1 MPKFFLQNY
10 CPVCQLD
17 YFQTNLDNTISK
29 QLPTGENAI
38 RYKMTTSLLIR
49 TFRQLSPKD
58 LRAMRQW
65 ARCGV
70 FNRREDVALLCEYL
84 VDNIN
89 KTSAKGFSAEAL
101 WAAMFPDKPLDNKQL
116 RHIMSFL
123 LTAIR
128 QYIAWSE
135 WQTDEADMQRYL
147 LKGLRQRGLD
157 QMFEKA
163 WENGTEQVNEQPI
176 RDAQYHF
183 SKYLL
188 HQEHIEHTSRRERS
202 AKLNLQP
209 LPDELTTFY
218 LSEML
223 RYACLA
229 HIHQAVAGQ
238 VYRLD
243 LLQIILKTAGR
254 QEMLQMPAVALYYHA
269 YRMLESPAEDEP
281 FERLK
286 LALKDHEHRFSQ
298 EEMRGLY
305 LMAINGCIR
314 RLNAGRKA
322 YVREAFD
329 LYAVALERGFLMENG
344 VLSGFTYKNIL
355 RVAVGLGEHDWAE
368 QFLEKQ
374 RNNLHPKERDN
385 LYRYNLAYLRFR
397 QRDFTRA
404 LPLLQQV
411 DLEDVLNNLDA
422 RRMLLQTYFEL
433 QEWDALES
441 LLLSF
446 SAFLRRQKN
455 LGYHR
460 TTNENL
466 IAYTK
471 KIMET
476 DRKDRTAL
484 KSLYQ
489 EIEPRDD
496 VAEKAW
502 LLERCS

>member
-1 MPKFFLQNY
+1 
-10 CPVCQLD
+10 
-17 YFQTNLDNTISK
+17 
-29 QLPTGENAI
+29 
-38 RYKMTTSLLIR
+38 MTTTLLIR
-49 TFRQLSPKD
+49 TFRQLPPKD

-65 ARCGV
+65 VRCGV

-84 VDNIN
+84 ADNIQ
-89 KTSAKGFSAEAL
+89 KVSAKGLTAEAL
-101 WAAMFPDKPLDNKQL
+101 WAAACPGKPLDNKQL

-123 LTAIR
+123 LAAVR
-128 QYIAWSE
+128 DYLAWLE
-135 WQTDEADMQRYL
+135 WQSDEADVQRYL
-147 LKGLRQRGLD
+147 LRGLRQRNLD
-157 QMFEKA
+157 QLFEKA
-163 WENGTEQVNEQPI
+163 WEQGNEQVEAQTT

-188 HQEHIEHTSRRERS
+188 HQEHIEYTARRERS

-254 QEMLQMPAVALYYHA
+254 QETLQTPAVAVYYHA
-269 YRMLESPAEDEP
+269 YRMLENPADDEP

-286 LALKDHEHRFSQ
+286 LALREHEQRFSP

-314 RLNAGRKA
+314 RLNAGRKI

-329 LYAVALERGFLMENG
+329 LYKIALERGFLMENG
-344 VLSGFTYKNIL
+344 TLSGFTYKNIL
-355 RVAVGLGEHDWAE
+355 RVAVGLGEHSWAE
-368 QFLEKQ
+368 NFLEQ
-374 RNNLHPKERDN
+374 HRDALHPRERDN

-397 QRDFTRA
+397 QRDFARA

-411 DLEDVLNNLDA
+411 DLDDSLNNLDA

-433 QEWDALES
+433 AEWDALES
-441 LLLSF
+441 LLQSF
-446 SAFLRRQKN
+446 GAYLRRQKN

-466 IAYTK
+466 IAYAK
-471 KIMET
+471 KLMEA
-476 DRKDRTAL
+476 DHKDRLAMR
-484 KSLYQ
+484 KLYD
-489 EIEPRDD
+489 EIESRSD
-496 VAEKAW
+496 VAEKDW
-502 LLERCS
+502 LLERCIRDVKGE

>member
-1 MPKFFLQNY
+1 
-10 CPVCQLD
+10 
-17 YFQTNLDNTISK
+17 
-29 QLPTGENAI
+29 
-38 RYKMTTSLLIR
+38 MTTTLLIR
-49 TFRQLSPKD
+49 TFRQLNLKD
-58 LRAMRQW
+58 LRALRHW
-65 ARCGV
+65 VRCGV
-70 FNRREDVALLCEYL
+70 FNKREDVSLLCEYL
-84 VDNIN
+84 VDNIG
-89 KTSAKGFSAEAL
+89 KAPAKNLSAEAL
-101 WAAMFPDKPLDNKQL
+101 WAAACPGKPLDAKQL

-123 LTAIR
+123 LAAVR
-128 QYIAWSE
+128 QYLAWSE
-135 WQTDEADMQRYL
+135 WQSDDADVQRYL
-147 LKGLRQRGLD
+147 LRVLRQRSLD
-157 QMFEKA
+157 QLFEKA
-163 WENGTEQVNEQPI
+163 WEQGNEQVEQQPI

-183 SKYLL
+183 SRYML
-188 HQEHIEHTSRRERS
+188 HQEQVEHTARRERS

-243 LLQIILKTAGR
+243 LLQIILTTAGR
-254 QEMLQMPAVALYYHA
+254 KEMLQIPAVAVYYHA
-269 YRMLESPAEDEP
+269 YRMLESPADDEP

-286 LALKDHEHRFSQ
+286 LALKEHEQRFTP
-298 EEMRGLY
+298 EEMRVLY

-314 RLNAGRKA
+314 RMNAGRKA

-329 LYAVALERGFLMENG
+329 LYKVALERGFLMENG

-368 QFLEKQ
+368 QFLEQQ
-374 RNNLHPKERDN
+374 RQVLHPRERDN

-397 QRDFTRA
+397 QHDYTRA

-411 DLEDVLNNLDA
+411 DLEDALNNLDA

-433 QEWDALES
+433 EEWDALES
-441 LLLSF
+441 LLQSF
-446 SAFLRRQKN
+446 GAYLRRQKN

-466 IAYTK
+466 IVFTK
-471 KIMET
+471 KLLET
-476 DRKDRTAL
+476 DRKDRPAMKAL
-484 KSLYQ
+484 YA
-489 EIEPRDD
+489 EIEGRTD
-496 VAEKAW
+496 VAEKDW
-502 LLERCS
+502 LLERCG